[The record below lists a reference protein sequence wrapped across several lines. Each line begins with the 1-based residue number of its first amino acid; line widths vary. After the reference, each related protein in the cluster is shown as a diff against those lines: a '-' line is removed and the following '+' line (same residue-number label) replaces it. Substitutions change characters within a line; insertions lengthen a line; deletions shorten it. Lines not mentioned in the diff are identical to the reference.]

1 MVYCHQNVRTL
12 LSSELVNNHYYCCL
26 KCNSMFEIVIIFII
40 ILMIRLILSV
50 APVITEP
57 EEGYAHLSLKI
68 GEPLN
73 ISCVA
78 VGNPAPSVTWLKNS
92 TGKAVSPISTNSQRL
107 IIKSMEDKDF
117 GLYSCIA
124 SNNLSHT
131 MASVDIK
138 KSTFISHFGA
148 YIV

>member
-1 MVYCHQNVRTL
+1 
-12 LSSELVNNHYYCCL
+12 
-26 KCNSMFEIVIIFII
+26 MFEIVIIFSI

-92 TGKAVSPISTNSQRL
+92 TGKAVSPTSINSQRL
-107 IIKSMEDKDF
+107 IIKSMEDKHF